1 MRYIK
6 SLELNYI
13 WTFLNVVRCKD
24 EECPDPPY
32 YCGRNCQGKTLV
44 YYQKNRTRKF
54 NLLLLIHRDLFF
66 FLSRGIFCDSLPCRP
81 VKSIICNGKCDRL
94 WQKQAFGLK
103 ISFVH
108 FSLEQI
114 NNNFWLKCCKHCYS
128 TFMGSRD
135 MNFVMLFYSEVQF
148 QEKLAKFVDIN
159 RNPWQCMCIQP

>member
-24 EECPDPPY
+24 EDCPDPPY

-81 VKSIICNGKCDRL
+81 VKSIICNGKCCNNVVERDKRVFL
-94 WQKQAFGLK
+94 NQAMAVIH
-103 ISFVH
+103 ISQ
-108 FSLEQI
+108 L
-114 NNNFWLKCCKHCYS
+114 
-128 TFMGSRD
+128 
-135 MNFVMLFYSEVQF
+135 
-148 QEKLAKFVDIN
+148 
-159 RNPWQCMCIQP
+159 